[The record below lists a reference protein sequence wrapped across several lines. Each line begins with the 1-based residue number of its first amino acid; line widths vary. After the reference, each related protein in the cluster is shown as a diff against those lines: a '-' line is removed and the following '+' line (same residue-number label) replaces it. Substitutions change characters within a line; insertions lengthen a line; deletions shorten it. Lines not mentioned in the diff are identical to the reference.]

1 MGILRRIAPFLLLA
15 VIAIV
20 LVMTL
25 RTSWLQATGLAK
37 EEREKA
43 ELIAEATRRMA
54 DLNTKAQD
62 FDFILHIIQHNETVP
77 IILVN
82 EQHTPLSLRNIEQ
95 KYLDRAELLPQLL
108 REMARAH
115 DPIPIT
121 LPSGDK
127 CYVYYGSSAT
137 LGRLRQYPYIQ
148 LGFISVVVLLSL
160 LTMRQTKQADQNR
173 LWVGLAKE
181 TAHQLGTPISSLLAW
196 IHLLRDDNARPEI
209 VDSLSTDVDRLQRIA
224 DRFSKIGTLPQLNDT
239 DIKRTIAESVSYMRP
254 RISQK
259 IALVYLTEDIPYRIP
274 HNALLLEWV
283 LENLIRNAVDA
294 ISGEGII
301 SIQLRMERNRA
312 LIDCSD
318 SGKGMSRKTRMSIFS
333 PGFTTKTRGWGLG
346 LSLAR
351 RIIRNYHHGH
361 LFVLRSEPNRGTTFR
376 IVLPLYQESLGL

>member
-20 LVMTL
+20 LIITL
-25 RTSWLQATGLAK
+25 RTSWLQATGLAQ

-54 DLNTKAQD
+54 DLNAKSQD
-62 FDFILHIIQHNETVP
+62 FDFILHIIQKNETVP

-82 EQHTPLSLRNIEQ
+82 EHLSPLSLRNIPQ
-95 KYLDRAELLPQLL
+95 KYLDRADLLPQLL

-127 CYVYYGSSAT
+127 CYVYYGSSTT
-137 LGRLRQYPYIQ
+137 LGSLRQYPYIQ
-148 LGFISVVVLLSL
+148 LGFIGVVVLLSL
-160 LTMRQTKQADQNR
+160 LTMHQTKQAEQNR

-196 IHLLRDDNARPEI
+196 IHLLRDDNAREEI
-209 VDSLSTDVDRLQRIA
+209 VNSLSMDVDRLQRIA
-224 DRFSKIGTLPQLNDT
+224 DRFSKIGTTPQLNDT
-239 DIKRTIAESVSYMRP
+239 DIKHTITESVNYMRP

-259 IALVYLTEDIPYRIP
+259 IALVDVIEDVSYRIP
-274 HNALLLEWV
+274 HNAVLLEWV

-294 ISGEGII
+294 ISGEGVI
-301 SIQLRMERNRA
+301 SIQLRVERNRA
-312 LIDCSD
+312 IIDCSD
-318 SGKGMSRKTRMSIFS
+318 SGKGMSRKTRMRIFS

-351 RIIRNYHHGH
+351 RIIRNYHHGR
-361 LFVLRSEPNRGTTFR
+361 LFVQRSEINRGTTFR
-376 IVLPLYQESLGL
+376 IVLPLYQGNLGF